1 MQLAIPRFQFRFV
14 PAMGNVIHPG
24 NFHPVGAQ
32 VGAEALVDRAL
43 QATSKRPAAG
53 AGGNWLLVGGSGGFG
68 SAALSSLHTY
78 TTRCNFVNLRGEER
92 LQVQQLDK
100 LEAAFREEVLLAV
113 VAIPLGLWLG
123 QGGIEKALLVGSILL
138 ILIVELLNSAV
149 EAVVDRVSGEHHELS
164 KRAKDIGSA
173 AVLITLLLA
182 AAVWALIL
190 VPHYL

>member
-1 MQLAIPRFQFRFV
+1 MSAIEEFKGKQGLTRLINALGYSRDGLA
-14 PAMGNVIHPG
+14 
-24 NFHPVGAQ
+24 
-32 VGAEALVDRAL
+32 
-43 QATSKRPAAG
+43 
-53 AGGNWLLVGGSGGFG
+53 
-68 SAALSSLHTY
+68 SAWKH
-78 TTRCNFVNLRGEER
+78 
-92 LQVQQLDK
+92 
-100 LEAAFREEVLLAV
+100 EAAFREEVLLAV